1 MDAEDFTENIEICES
16 TSNEVRISD
25 EKLFLEFSAVVEDE
39 YGNEVELPPI
49 RIMRY
54 QEMKSEILQSSYSE
68 EMNS

>member
-1 MDAEDFTENIEICES
+1 MDAEDFTENTEICES

-25 EKLFLEFSAVVEDE
+25 GKLFLQFSAVVEDE

-54 QEMKSEILQSSYSE
+54 QEMKSEILQNSYSE